1 MLSQR
6 RPIKQLDST
15 ALAPLDGVVGP
26 QHRFT
31 GRTRQEQVARLGE
44 GVALASHGTA
54 NEGWFDGPALM
65 QGFRRK
71 ARERGV
77 DYIEDEVVGLAPH
90 EVALRTGRTIDA
102 RTIVIAAGPR
112 SGEVAAMASIA
123 LPVEPRR
130 RRPSPRSSKKR
141 RIFVGMD
148 GSIEPAAAC
157 RWRRPWPRWRM
168 KKILVATDFSTRSD
182 RAVRRATLL
191 ARKFDAAVSL
201 VHVIDDDRPKRIV
214 DTERELTSVLLGE
227 QARSVREIDGVDCS
241 AEVLLGAPSDEM
253 IKAAQAG
260 RADILVI
267 GPHRHHAFLDVFRG
281 TTAER
286 TIRSGSHPLLVANGV
301 PAGFYRHILA
311 AVDLSEGS
319 GDALRALADLGL
331 DKLAAVSVVYVFS
344 APARSH
350 MAVASASSEDIED
363 YLAGEEKRAGGEL
376 AEFLRGLAISP
387 ARQVLKLD
395 ESSVA
400 HIICATAREV
410 SADLIVVGTRGL
422 TGVTKFLLGSV
433 AEEVLH
439 ISDRDVLA
447 VPRRRGT

>member
-1 MLSQR
+1 M
-6 RPIKQLDST
+6 
-15 ALAPLDGVVGP
+15 
-26 QHRFT
+26 
-31 GRTRQEQVARLGE
+31 
-44 GVALASHGTA
+44 
-54 NEGWFDGPALM
+54 
-65 QGFRRK
+65 
-71 ARERGV
+71 
-77 DYIEDEVVGLAPH
+77 
-90 EVALRTGRTIDA
+90 
-102 RTIVIAAGPR
+102 
-112 SGEVAAMASIA
+112 
-123 LPVEPRR
+123 
-130 RRPSPRSSKKR
+130 KR
-141 RIFVGMD
+141 
-148 GSIEPAAAC
+148 
-157 RWRRPWPRWRM
+157 
-168 KKILVATDFSTRSD
+168 ILVATDFSTRSD

-191 ARKFDAAVSL
+191 ARKFEAAVSL

-260 RADILVI
+260 MADILVI

-319 GDALRALADLGL
+319 GNALRALADLGL

-363 YLAGEEKRAGGEL
+363 YLAGEKKRAGGEL

-387 ARQVLKLD
+387 TRQVLKLTRPWPT
-395 ESSVA
+395 SSV
-400 HIICATAREV
+400 
-410 SADLIVVGTRGL
+410 
-422 TGVTKFLLGSV
+422 
-433 AEEVLH
+433 
-439 ISDRDVLA
+439 
-447 VPRRRGT
+447 RRRERYPPISSWSARVASPASRSSCSGAWRKRFCISRIAMSWPFPGDAGTEGRCCVPSGRPVGDNRSLPIVEIQTF